1 MARSV
6 STIIIWGVVAFL
18 LAMML
23 TSPTGA
29 VANANG
35 AVLFGIVLVLTVAA
49 TLSTLAIWVGG
60 SKREEAEGHVHHL
73 AKAKRAYSNRVER
86 LLEDLDDNEIYELEQ
101 RLLEG
106 EQRRQSR

>member
-1 MARSV
+1 MGRSL
-6 STIIIWGVVAFL
+6 STIIIWGVLAFL

-60 SKREEAEGHVHHL
+60 AKREEEEVHHI

-106 EQRRQSR
+106 EQRRQAR